1 MDIVSKYTAL
11 LGQQKLK
18 ESFVKDLELV
28 LSRKDP
34 NIEKGKLNF
43 IRYSEMKNWS
53 VRELFGEDLEQADR
67 ALINKVYHMIFD
79 IGSDFESV
87 IRMLYSF
94 RNGPKS
100 GIKVADPEDNYEWTN
115 KDGNEKYSTYER
127 ECDALFD
134 IDGRGNTE
142 RLVTGNPKLRNLL
155 EDGEYIPSLGQL
167 NLMAHYMDELNKAFT
182 YVSASPLSSTWYWS
196 STESSQAVAWYV
208 VFSSGLTGTGNK
220 HIGDMVRA
228 VIDF

>member
-18 ESFVKDLELV
+18 ESFVRDLELV
-28 LSRKDP
+28 LSRKYP

-67 ALINKVYHMIFD
+67 ALINKVYHMLFD

-87 IRMLYSF
+87 IRMLYGF

-100 GIKVADPEDNYEWTN
+100 GIKVADPEDNYDW
-115 KDGNEKYSTYER
+115 
-127 ECDALFD
+127 
-134 IDGRGNTE
+134 
-142 RLVTGNPKLRNLL
+142 
-155 EDGEYIPSLGQL
+155 
-167 NLMAHYMDELNKAFT
+167 
-182 YVSASPLSSTWYWS
+182 
-196 STESSQAVAWYV
+196 
-208 VFSSGLTGTGNK
+208 
-220 HIGDMVRA
+220 
-228 VIDF
+228 